1 MHNWNDLALFL
12 YAYEQKTLTNTARLL
27 NINQSTV
34 GRRLDRLEQRL
45 GKKLFIRS
53 VEGLTPTPD
62 AVRLIDIAKQMQSLA
77 TQFNHQSL
85 PKIETVTISTT
96 DALAHY
102 GVLNA
107 IKQLRVSHAYINIRL
122 DVTTSLADLNSG
134 EADIVLRTVRP
145 TQQNY
150 VVRKLATWEVGLYA
164 SKAYIQEY
172 GMPNDGIHYWVKYKA
187 GIIQASSLIEQA
199 NIEVNTTASLLNIIK
214 EGLAIGEVP
223 SFYAEQAQFI
233 QVLPDQKRQQN
244 YEVWLAYHQGL
255 VKNSAVRAVL
265 DAIIEQF

>member
-1 MHNWNDLALFL
+1 MHNWDDLAIFL

-53 VEGLTPTPD
+53 VEGLTPTSE
-62 AVRLIDIAKQMQSLA
+62 ALQLIDVAKQMQSLA

-85 PKIETVTISTT
+85 PKMETVTISTT

-102 GVLNA
+102 GVVGA
-107 IKQLRVSHAYINIRL
+107 IKQLRTTHADINIRL
-122 DVTTSLADLNSG
+122 DVTTSLADLNTG

-164 SKAYIQEY
+164 SKSYIQKY
-172 GMPNDGIHYWVKYKA
+172 GMPYNGKHYWVKYKA
-187 GIIQASSLIEQA
+187 DITQAPSLIEQA
-199 NIEVNTTASLLNIIK
+199 NIEVNTTASLLSIVQ
-214 EGLAIGEVP
+214 EGIAIGEVP
-223 SFYAEQAQFI
+223 TFYAQQAQLV
-233 QVLPDQKRQQN
+233 QVLPHQKRQKN

-255 VKNSAVRAVL
+255 AKNSTIRAVL